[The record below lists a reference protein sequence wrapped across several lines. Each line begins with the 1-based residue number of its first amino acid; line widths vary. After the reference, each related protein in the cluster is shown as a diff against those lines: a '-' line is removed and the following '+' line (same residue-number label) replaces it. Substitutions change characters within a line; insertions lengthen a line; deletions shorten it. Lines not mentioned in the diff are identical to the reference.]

1 VKLKAIIQ
9 ETMIM
14 RFTAKIIK
22 NEINWHD
29 VEGLAEYL
37 NLIDSEEV
45 YIDIK
50 ASKIRNTAQ
59 NNYYWAI
66 LRDWGR
72 DIGDDDINYMHGI
85 AKSGYKIDST
95 KELNVDE
102 FSEFLFFVERYA
114 RNNGWEDN
122 EGMQIQYNAT
132 KLP

>member
-1 VKLKAIIQ
+1 
-9 ETMIM
+9 MIM

-66 LRDWGR
+66 LREFGKQC
-72 DIGDDDINYMHGI
+72 GYHPEEMHDVC
-85 AKSGYKIDST
+85 KSHFKLLTTSEFT
-95 KELNVDE
+95 VEE
-102 FSEFLFFVERYA
+102 FSEYIDRVIMYA
-114 RNNGWEDN
+114 AEQGFPVKDPR
-122 EGMQIQYNAT
+122 AT